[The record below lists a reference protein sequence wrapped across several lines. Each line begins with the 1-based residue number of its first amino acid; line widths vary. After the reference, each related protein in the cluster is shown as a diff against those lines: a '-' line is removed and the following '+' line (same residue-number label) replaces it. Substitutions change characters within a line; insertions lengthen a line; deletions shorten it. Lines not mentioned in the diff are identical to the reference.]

1 MSSYTGEEFRKF
13 KDNSA
18 YFITEDALAPLDH
31 DITFSPTNKY
41 YCGANCQVCYIKQK
55 LNQHLPYY
63 SNAVPTKI
71 TAEEEK
77 RWYEIFSYF
86 YVIRVVDDLSYLK
99 ENYPYVYSWY
109 KEHASTFEYGMTDNA
124 LIKQHKTLMELD
136 MKGLSEVALS
146 EEFMN
151 KVNSKKNYNKIIEI
165 LQDYISKYDLHK
177 VKVIKTTET
186 ELPYHAKELVEWIN
200 DKGIV
205 TSLHNDYRKRSV
217 EDNELGNA
225 DHDLQGLFDYQNSHV
240 LCYNDRTYQ
249 VYRGS
254 LHLYGDRFFY
264 SIDDATDINWDPFH
278 IMSGDF
284 DHREFMYDMVNGK
297 FKLYNSFSEELK
309 QSLDSTAQKF
319 RDYYINTVD
328 TFVVNREFNFIPK
341 MMLSENS
348 KYYHKLIELGYRR
361 TEVGL
366 YFPSGDPTPIISFK

>member
-1 MSSYTGEEFRKF
+1 MSSYIGEEFRKF
-13 KDNSA
+13 KDHNT

-31 DITFSPTNKY
+31 DITFSPTTKY
-41 YCGANCQVCYIKQK
+41 YCGANCQVCYIKKK
-55 LNQHLPYY
+55 LNAHLPYY

-71 TAEEEK
+71 NAEDEK

-86 YVIRVVDDLSYLK
+86 YVVRVVDDLLYLK
-99 ENYPYVYSWY
+99 ENYPYIYSWY
-109 KEHASTFEYGMTDNA
+109 QEHASTFEYGMTDNA
-124 LIKQHKTLMELD
+124 LIKQHKTLMELN

-165 LQDYISKYDLHK
+165 LQDYIDKYDLHK
-177 VKVIKTTET
+177 VKVIKTSDT
-186 ELPYHAKELVEWIN
+186 ELPYHAKELIEWIN
-200 DKGIV
+200 DKNIV
-205 TSLHNDYRKRSV
+205 TSLHNDYRKTNV
-217 EDNELGNA
+217 ADNTLGNV
-225 DHDLQGLFDYQNSHV
+225 DHDLEGLFDYQNSHV

-264 SIDDATDINWDPFH
+264 SIDDATDMNWDPFH
-278 IMSGDF
+278 VMKGDF
-284 DHREFMYDMVNGK
+284 DHRAFMYDMINGK
-297 FKLYNSFSEELK
+297 FKLYDLFARELSK
-309 QSLDSTAQKF
+309 LAVPIVQKF
-319 RDYYINTVD
+319 KDYYINTTD
-328 TFVVNREFNFIPK
+328 TFIVNREFNFIPK